1 MNIEDVIDIE
11 SFKKQINNYGMNT
24 PFDHV
29 VIDNFFIKD
38 VAKKLEVEFPDFN
51 DNSLHAYDSAIEK
64 KKSLNNW
71 NSFPSLTYK
80 TFYLLNSEIFIDFL
94 SAHVCQK
101 NKLYSDPGLNGG
113 GWHMHKTNGK
123 LNVHLDYSIHEKL
136 NLQRKLNLIIYLN
149 SNWKASWG
157 GNLGLWKGNQDQPQ
171 ELTTSIQPKFNRAVI
186 FDTTQNSWH
195 GLPDPIKFPEG
206 EFRKSL
212 AVYYLCTPPG
222 DTDPRNKALYHP
234 TKEQEK
240 DLKILELIKR
250 RSNLNTAAASYSE
263 KK

>member
-1 MNIEDVIDIE
+1 MKIKDILNIDSIN
-11 SFKKQINNYGMNT
+11 KQTQFYGGNV
-24 PFDHV
+24 PFDHC
-29 VIDNFFIKD
+29 VIDNFFKED
-38 VAKKLEVEFPDFN
+38 VAYALENEFPDYQDKNLFN
-51 DNSLHAYDSAIEK
+51 YNTGLEVKRTS
-64 KKSLNNW
+64 NNW
-71 NSFPSLTYK
+71 NIFPKMTYN
-80 TFYLLNSEIFIDFL
+80 TLSILNSDIFLNLIQSDILKETWLYID
-94 SAHVCQK
+94 A
-101 NKLYSDPGLNGG
+101 GLNGG

-195 GLPDPIKFPEG
+195 GLPDPIKSPEG

-222 DTDPRNKALYHP
+222 DTDPRKKALYHP

-240 DLKILELIKR
+240 DLKILELIKK
-250 RSNLNTAAASYSE
+250 RSNLNTAADSYSE
-263 KK
+263 K